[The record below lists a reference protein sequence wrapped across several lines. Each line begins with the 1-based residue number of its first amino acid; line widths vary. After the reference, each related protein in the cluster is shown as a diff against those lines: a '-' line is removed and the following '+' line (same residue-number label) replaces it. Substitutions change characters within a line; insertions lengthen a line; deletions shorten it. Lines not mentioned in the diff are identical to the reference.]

1 MLGGDPESD
10 INYYEASLINKINY
24 YKSVMIN
31 KITEFETYIKEEKII
46 YDNEKSN
53 LKKDYN
59 DAISNGFDIDL
70 NKLINLQNEYEKA
83 FNNSLDSYN
92 NLVKII
98 RSIKTQVDIDNAN
111 KLIIELNKLKEIK
124 NVNKKKQT
132 LKYIFLQINK
142 KLQINIKHH
151 NNNILKNVKQ
161 MMIMKN

>member
-124 NVNKKKQT
+124 NVNKKK
-132 LKYIFLQINK
+132 
-142 KLQINIKHH
+142 
-151 NNNILKNVKQ
+151 
-161 MMIMKN
+161 